1 MMRYIS
7 ENIILTM
14 PDGFCHI
21 GRFLLGTVLDD
32 FASHPLLRNKE
43 NELPRLLK
51 KLRHF
56 NINVILCVQT
66 TRSLPRDIK
75 RILSDCILF
84 PGISKDDFY
93 DLIKEGPFG
102 NWDADECY
110 STYKSLTNKHDRMVF
125 HISANRIIMHK
136 SA

>member
-1 MMRYIS
+1 M
-7 ENIILTM
+7 
-14 PDGFCHI
+14 
-21 GRFLLGTVLDD
+21 
-32 FASHPLLRNKE
+32 
-43 NELPRLLK
+43 
-51 KLRHF
+51 
-56 NINVILCVQT
+56 
-66 TRSLPRDIK
+66 
-75 RILSDCILF
+75 LF
-84 PGISKDDFY
+84 YAFKQRGHYLGISKDDFY

>member
-1 MMRYIS
+1 M
-7 ENIILTM
+7 
-14 PDGFCHI
+14 
-21 GRFLLGTVLDD
+21 VLDD

-75 RILSDCILF
+75 RILSDCIIF

-93 DLIKEGPFG
+93 DLMKEGPFG
-102 NWDADECY
+102 IWDADESY
-110 STYKSLTNKHDRMVF
+110 QIYKTLTNKHDRLVF
-125 HISANRIIMHK
+125 HISANKIIIHK
-136 SA
+136 SALN

>member
-1 MMRYIS
+1 M
-7 ENIILTM
+7 
-14 PDGFCHI
+14 
-21 GRFLLGTVLDD
+21 
-32 FASHPLLRNKE
+32 RNKE

-75 RILSDCILF
+75 RILSDCIIF

-93 DLIKEGPFG
+93 DLMKEGPFG

-110 STYKSLTNKHDRMVF
+110 QLYKSLTNKHDKMVF
-125 HISANRIIMHK
+125 HISANKVIMHR